1 MFDLDKW
8 QEIILSLSK
17 HKLRTGLTAFGVF
30 WGIFMLVLLLGAGNG
45 LQNGAEYEFRDDAT
59 NSLWIY
65 PRRTSIAYNG
75 LASSR
80 NVEFDNSDY
89 DLLKN
94 QVEGTEFITGRF
106 YLPSELEKMVYKN
119 VRYNF
124 RVRSVHPDHKVLEN
138 TIIDEGRYLNLSD
151 LEHYRKIAVIGKLVV
166 DEVFP
171 NENPIGKYIEIGG
184 ISFQIVG
191 VFSDTGGDDEMRM
204 VYIPITT
211 AQRCFST
218 RPKIN
223 QIMLTTG
230 DASLEEVM
238 KIEENVIKKLAK
250 KHNFDPKDKQALRI
264 RNRVEHFQSIMNLFD
279 MIGFFIWIVGVGSI
293 IAGVI
298 GVSNIMLIVV
308 KDRTKEIGI
317 RKALGASPSAVIS
330 MILQE
335 AILITSVAGY
345 LGMSLGIGLIH
356 LIRVTM
362 EKYSIDGG
370 FFKDPQVDVGMVLM
384 ATVIVVIAG
393 AIAGLIPA
401 LKAARISPVEAM
413 RD

>member
-17 HKLRTGLTAFGVF
+17 HKLRTSLTAFGVF

-65 PRRTSIAYNG
+65 PRRTSIAHRGMSEN
-75 LASSR
+75 R
-80 NVEFDNSDY
+80 QVKFENEDY
-89 DLLKN
+89 YLLKN
-94 QVEGTEFITGRF
+94 LQGTEYITGRF
-106 YLPSELEKMVYKN
+106 YLLPDLEKMVYNN

-124 RVRSVHPDHKVLEN
+124 SVRAVHPDHQVLEN
-138 TIIDEGRYLNLSD
+138 TTIEQGRYINQRD
-151 LEHYRKIAVIGKLVV
+151 IDRYRKVAVIGQLVK

-171 NENPIGKYIEIGG
+171 NANPVGKYIQIGG

-191 VFSDTGGDDEMRM
+191 VFSDTGGEDEMRM
-204 VYIPITT
+204 IYLPITT
-211 AQRCFST
+211 SQRSFST
-218 RPKIN
+218 QPSIN

-230 DASLEEVM
+230 DASLEEVL
-238 KIEENVIKKLAK
+238 ELEQRVIHKLAK
-250 KHNFDPKDKQALRI
+250 RHNFDPADKQAVRV
-264 RNRVEHFQSIMNLFD
+264 RNRVEHYQSIMNLFN
-279 MIGFFIWIVGVGSI
+279 MISLFIWVVGVGSI

-317 RKALGASPSAVIS
+317 RKALGASPASVVS
-330 MILQE
+330 MIIQE
-335 AILITSVAGY
+335 AVLITSVAGY
-345 LGMSLGIGLIH
+345 LGMAIGIALIH
-356 LIRVTM
+356 GINVFMTTY
-362 EKYSIDGG
+362 EVDGG
-370 FFKDPQVDVGMVLM
+370 FFRNPQVDVGMVVT
-384 ATVIVVIAG
+384 ATVVVVIAG
-393 AIAGLIPA
+393 ALAGLIPA

-413 RD
+413 RE

>member
-8 QEIILSLSK
+8 QEIILSLRK

-45 LQNGAEYEFRDDAT
+45 LRNGAEYEFRDDAT

-65 PRRTSIAYNG
+65 PARTSVAYKG
-75 LASSR
+75 LAKNR
-80 NVEFDNSDY
+80 EVKFDNSDY
-89 DLLKN
+89 DLLKGL
-94 QVEGTEFITGRF
+94 EGTEYITGR
-106 YLPSELEKMVYKN
+106 YYIPSLLENMVYNNKN
-119 VRYNF
+119 YTFSVRC
-124 RVRSVHPDHKVLEN
+124 VHPDHQVLEN
-138 TIIDEGRYLNLSD
+138 TIIDDGRYIND
-151 LEHYRKIAVIGKLVV
+151 LDIKSTRKVVVLGKLVV
-166 DEVFP
+166 KEIFP
-171 NENPIGKYIEIGG
+171 NENPIGKYIQIGG
-184 ISFQIVG
+184 ISFLIVG

-211 AQRCFST
+211 AQSCFSEIS
-218 RPKIN
+218 PIN

-230 DASLEEVM
+230 DAKLKEVLT
-238 KIEENVIKKLAK
+238 IEKNIVKKLAE
-250 KHNFDPKDKQALRI
+250 KHAFDPEDPQALRI
-264 RNRVEHFQSIMNLFD
+264 RNRVQHFQSILSLFA
-279 MIGFFIWIVGVGSI
+279 MIRLFIWIVGVGSI

-317 RKALGASPSAVIS
+317 RKALGATPASVIS

-335 AILITSVAGY
+335 AVLITSVAGY
-345 LGMSLGIGLIH
+345 LGMALGIGLIH
-356 LIRVTM
+356 LIRTTM
-362 EKYSIDGG
+362 DTYKIDGG
-370 FFKDPQVDVGMVLM
+370 FFKDPQIEIGMVVA
-384 ATVIVVIAG
+384 ATITVVVAG

-413 RD
+413 RQ